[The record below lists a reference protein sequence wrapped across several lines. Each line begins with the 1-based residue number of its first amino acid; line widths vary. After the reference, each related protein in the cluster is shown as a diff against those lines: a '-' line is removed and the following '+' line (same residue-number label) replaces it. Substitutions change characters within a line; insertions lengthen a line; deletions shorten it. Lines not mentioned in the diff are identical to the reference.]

1 MSGTENAIH
10 VHDLK
15 HSYDGKRFVVDDVS
29 FDVHNGEIY
38 GLLGRNGAGKTTTI
52 KILTSLIRATSGK
65 ISVLGMDPA
74 KAGNRL
80 RSRIGV
86 VLQDDSFDF
95 TTVEKSFDIYG
106 YIWNVEKSVR
116 ERRKEELIALFEL
129 DRDRKKRMWD
139 LSGGQKRRVQVA
151 REFIHDMDLL
161 FLDEPTVGLDPLTR
175 RNILEMIKERTRDG
189 LTVLFTTHNLEE
201 AEFLCDRVAIM
212 NTGKILAQ
220 DTISS
225 LKKSYSGLKTI
236 EVTFEGDASKVLDGL
251 ENASVDQPKVSGEPY
266 KIVTSDQ
273 EGSIKHLLEKSRVN
287 GIPISWLNIR
297 SVTLEDV
304 FLKTIKEDPGIVAQ

>member
-1 MSGTENAIH
+1 MSGTENAIR
-10 VHDLK
+10 VQDLK

-29 FDVHNGEIY
+29 FDVHYGEIY

-116 ERRKEELIALFEL
+116 DRRKEELIALFEL

-175 RNILEMIKERTRDG
+175 RNILEMIKEKTRDG

-251 ENASVDQPKVSGEPY
+251 DNATIDLPKVSGDPY

-273 EGSIKHLLEKSRVN
+273 EGSIKHLLEKSREN

-304 FLKTIKEDPGIVAQ
+304 FLKTIREDSGVVSQ

>member
-1 MSGTENAIH
+1 MTYEENAIH
-10 VHDLK
+10 VQDLK
-15 HSYDGKRFVVDDVS
+15 HSYDGKKFVVDDIS
-29 FDVHNGEIY
+29 FDVRSGEIY

-52 KILTSLIRATSGK
+52 KILTSLLRATSGN

-106 YIWNVEKSVR
+106 YIWNVEKSIR
-116 ERRKEELIALFEL
+116 EKRKDELIALFEL
-129 DRDRKKRMWD
+129 DKDRKKRMWD

-175 RNILEMIKERTRDG
+175 RNILEMIKERTKDG

-236 EVTFEGDASKVLDGL
+236 EVIFDGDPGNILEGMNNANIDPPKGEGD
-251 ENASVDQPKVSGEPY
+251 PY

-273 EGSIKHLLEKSRVN
+273 EGSIKLLLEKSREN
-287 GIPISWLNIR
+287 GIAISWLNIR

-304 FLKTIKEDPGIVAQ
+304 FLKTIKEDSEVTAQ

>member
-1 MSGTENAIH
+1 MTYEGNAIR
-10 VHDLK
+10 VQNLK
-15 HSYDGKRFVVDDVS
+15 HSYDGKKFVVDDIS
-29 FDVHNGEIY
+29 FDVRNGEIY

-52 KILTSLIRATSGK
+52 KILTSLIRATSGN

-116 ERRKEELIALFEL
+116 EKRKEELIALFEL
-129 DRDRKKRMWD
+129 DKDRKKRMWD

-175 RNILEMIKERTRDG
+175 RNILEMIKERTKDG

-236 EVTFEGDASKVLDGL
+236 EVIFDGNAGNILDGMK
-251 ENASVDQPKVSGEPY
+251 NANIDPPKGEGEPY

-273 EGSIKHLLEKSRVN
+273 EGSIKLLLEKSREN
-287 GIPISWLNIR
+287 GIAISWLNIR

-304 FLKTIKEDPGIVAQ
+304 FLKTIKEDSEVAA